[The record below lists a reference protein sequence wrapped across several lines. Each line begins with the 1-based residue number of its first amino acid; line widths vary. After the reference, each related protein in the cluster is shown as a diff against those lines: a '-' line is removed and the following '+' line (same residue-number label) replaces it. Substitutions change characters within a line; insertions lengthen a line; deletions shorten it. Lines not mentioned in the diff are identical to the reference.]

1 MKTSEEAA
9 CSMSDNCKYTFSS
22 TVPQVSALAPEWDAS
37 SNTWTVKVSGTG
49 FTGDTSTSELSIL
62 GKVQKPVA
70 VLSSVAVFRVTDVWF
85 GNATNMNLYF
95 DIGTPGPAGWKNMSA
110 AGVLLTPKF
119 VGLLTKTGSPGGS
132 TIVLNVQ
139 GIGRND
145 TIKKVQ
151 YQGSGGG
158 WNDLCT

>member
-1 MKTSEEAA
+1 
-9 CSMSDNCKYTFSS
+9 
-22 TVPQVSALAPEWDAS
+22 
-37 SNTWTVKVSGTG
+37 
-49 FTGDTSTSELSIL
+49 
-62 GKVQKPVA
+62 
-70 VLSSVAVFRVTDVWF
+70 
-85 GNATNMNLYF
+85 MNLYF

-145 TIKKVQ
+145 TVKRIQ
-151 YQGSGGG
+151 YESPTPGLY
-158 WNDLCT
+158 WTLCDNPKTIGYGKISFLTKPLVLQKTKLRV